1 MRELQERR
9 LKHASHLARRF
20 FGFLRARPL
29 RPPEQQW
36 VHDQLGSAELRA
48 LFFAQRHEDQRHAF
62 EVAMRAGDV
71 QDRIEAAL
79 LHDVGKADVSLGAV
93 GRSCATLWALTGL
106 KGPDSWSAYVEHG
119 ERGAARLQEAG
130 AGQLTVAFAR
140 HHPGPPP
147 PGVRSEDWHALE
159 RADDV

>member
-36 VHDQLGSAELRA
+36 VHDRLASAELRA

-71 QDRIEAAL
+71 LSMDQLVDITGPAVSNQYFLLSIAA
-79 LHDVGKADVSLGAV
+79 
-93 GRSCATLWALTGL
+93 
-106 KGPDSWSAYVEHG
+106 
-119 ERGAARLQEAG
+119 
-130 AGQLTVAFAR
+130 AF
-140 HHPGPPP
+140 
-147 PGVRSEDWHALE
+147 
-159 RADDV
+159 